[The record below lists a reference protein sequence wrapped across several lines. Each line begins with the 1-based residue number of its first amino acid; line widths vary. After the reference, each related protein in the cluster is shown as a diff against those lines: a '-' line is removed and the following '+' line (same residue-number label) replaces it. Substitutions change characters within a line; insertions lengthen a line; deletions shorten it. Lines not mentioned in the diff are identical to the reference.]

1 MKSREEDTKYFYEL
15 LKELSLTYG
24 GCRTLARSGGRD
36 NWPTRGVYFF
46 FEDGEQRSG
55 SGDGARVVRVG
66 THALKAG
73 SGTTLWK
80 RLSQHRGTARSGGGN
95 HRGSIFR
102 LLVGTSLIARDG
114 LSCPSWD
121 SRRSSAPKEV
131 RAAELPT
138 EQQVSSEMGAMP
150 FLWLGVD
157 DAPGPDSD
165 RGIIERGAIALLSE
179 FGKPALDPPSPN
191 WLGRYCDRPK
201 VQASGLW
208 NNNHV
213 DEDYDPAFLDVMASW
228 VEKRGKAR

>member
-1 MKSREEDTKYFYEL
+1 MADPR
-15 LKELSLTYG
+15 
-24 GCRTLARSGGRD
+24 
-36 NWPTRGVYFF
+36 VYFF

-55 SGDGARVVRVG
+55 SGAGARVVRVG
-66 THALKAG
+66 THALKAD
-73 SGTTLWK
+73 SSTTLWK

-102 LLVGTSLIARDG
+102 LLVGTSLIARDE
-114 LSCPSWD
+114 LSCLSWD
-121 SRRSSAPKEV
+121 SRRSLAPKEI
-131 RAAELPT
+131 RTAELPT
-138 EQQVSSEMGAMP
+138 EQRVSSEIGAMP

-165 RGIIERGAIALLSE
+165 RGVIERGAIALLSE
-179 FGKPALDPPSPN
+179 FGKPALDPPSPD

-213 DEDYDPAFLDVMASW
+213 DEDYDPAFLDVMAYW
-228 VEKRGKAR
+228 VEKRRKAR